1 MLMLQ
6 PWLWENM
13 LADKVML
20 FGGNVVLCANS
31 PNEIRKFLHFDYIG
45 TPWNMLK
52 GLGGEGDLS
61 IRNRTKMLLVLKDT
75 PQKEILRAG
84 TDREDVLFV
93 KGLRKLQKEE
103 EKQKKTYQSS
113 GTKNILSSNSSIVLA
128 TASVSSIILTMN
140 FLFRD
145 VA

>member
-31 PNEIRKFLHFDYIG
+31 PKEIKDFLHFDYIG
-45 TPWNMLK
+45 TPWGMLK

-61 IRNRTKMLLVLKDT
+61 IRNRTKMLMVLKDT
-75 PQKEILRAG
+75 PLKEILRAG
-84 TDREDVLFV
+84 TDREDLLYV
-93 KGLRKLQKEE
+93 KGLRKFQIKEEKEE
-103 EKQKKTYQSS
+103 EKEAERQRFSES
-113 GTKNILSSNSSIVLA
+113 NNRFRRNSSIVLA
-128 TASVSSIILTMN
+128 SQSVS
-140 FLFRD
+140 
-145 VA
+145 

>member
-45 TPWNMLK
+45 TPWSMLK

-103 EKQKKTYQSS
+103 EKRR
-113 GTKNILSSNSSIVLA
+113 G
-128 TASVSSIILTMN
+128 
-140 FLFRD
+140 
-145 VA
+145 